1 MACVD
6 MHDLAGLAA
15 SDLLRRDA
23 SAEPLPLACRDPICP
38 DNLNAESIPV
48 TWSAAPGRIIAC
60 GDGDL
65 DAFEP
70 RMARHVPAS
79 ATEVVALT
87 NRLGHAPHTCA
98 DVVRGATEAVAT
110 LQQGA
115 GAPASSPH
123 SDVQLP
129 PPCVQLAGRPARSS
143 AERS

>member
-1 MACVD
+1 MRVLASSPGSDLTPLRLVWLALA
-6 MHDLAGLAA
+6 LAGAA
-15 SDLLRRDA
+15 
-23 SAEPLPLACRDPICP
+23 
-38 DNLNAESIPV
+38 
-48 TWSAAPGRIIAC
+48 
-60 GDGDL
+60 
-65 DAFEP
+65 
-70 RMARHVPAS
+70 MALWQGGIGWREVR